1 MVTFEL
7 KLNQIFLQK
16 LNLPE
21 HKFRL
26 KKEEDKSYIFDDFRK
41 KYVVLTPE
49 EWVRQN
55 FLMHLVNDLGFP
67 KSLISVEAGLK
78 LFKTKK
84 RTDAVVYNKQGSP
97 LLIVECKAPEVSI
110 DEKVFDQIV
119 RYNMALHVNYLVVTN
134 GLNHYCCQLDYENN
148 TYNFLK
154 TIPNYV
160 HILT

>member
-1 MVTFEL
+1 M
-7 KLNQIFLQK
+7 QK

-21 HKFRL
+21 HTFRF
-26 KKEEDKSYIFDDFRK
+26 KEEDNKAYIFDNFRK

-55 FLMHLVNDLGFP
+55 FLMYLITDLDFP

-78 LFKTKK
+78 LYQRVK
-84 RTDAVVYNKQGSP
+84 RTDIVVYEKQGNP
-97 LLIVECKAPEVSI
+97 LLIVECKAPDVKI

-119 RYNMALHVNYLVVTN
+119 RYNMALQVNYLVVTN
-134 GLNHYCCQLDYENN
+134 GLDHYCCQLDYEKN

-154 TIPNYV
+154 TVPNYKF
-160 HILT
+160 ILT